1 MLQQES
7 RCKPDLLLFVV
18 IFSLSQPY
26 EATYLNNLERS
37 ALSINVI
44 TLLCGLGLFTND
56 SIGEDA
62 KSPGLAL
69 FLTLSIVGLN
79 AMFVLNV
86 GWVFFQRSMYCTVC
100 QRWRR
105 KESGVVVVP
114 QVSHERSDAHLY
126 AILKMQNQIRSSVLM
141 QKANATKAN
150 ANGIGSR
157 GRLKRKDTA
166 AVVNLVVKNASEQA
180 QLKIKQ
186 LENRKK
192 ISLSRLK
199 NRLEQRKSRVH
210 VALPATEPR
219 VARPKPADVSAAASP
234 PPPSHGG
241 KKSIK
246 I

>member
-1 MLQQES
+1 MQTWSALVL
-7 RCKPDLLLFVV
+7 LLLFVV

-26 EATYLNNLERS
+26 EATYLNHLERS

-150 ANGIGSR
+150 ANGIGR
-157 GRLKRKDTA
+157 
-166 AVVNLVVKNASEQA
+166 
-180 QLKIKQ
+180 
-186 LENRKK
+186 
-192 ISLSRLK
+192 
-199 NRLEQRKSRVH
+199 
-210 VALPATEPR
+210 
-219 VARPKPADVSAAASP
+219 
-234 PPPSHGG
+234 
-241 KKSIK
+241 
-246 I
+246 